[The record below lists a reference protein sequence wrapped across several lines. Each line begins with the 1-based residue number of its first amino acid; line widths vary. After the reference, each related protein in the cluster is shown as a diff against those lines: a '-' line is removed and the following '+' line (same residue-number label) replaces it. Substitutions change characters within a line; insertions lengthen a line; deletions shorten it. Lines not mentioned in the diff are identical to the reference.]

1 MRHWGVMGMRSRFH
15 TLTKTFASGLV
26 LAGIALA
33 TSAHAAQ
40 LHVRP
45 ISIELVAPAQVSKV
59 ILTNRG
65 KTPIA
70 AQARLFRWIQKNGRD
85 VLERTRMVVASP
97 PLLKLKPGREHVV
110 RIVRLAKTPVRG
122 EESYRLIVDEIPQKK
137 LKGSGVIFALR
148 YSIPVFF
155 RQQGATPPKLS
166 WQVRRGKG
174 GVLLKATNAG
184 ETHER
189 ISNLRLSLPNGRTL
203 VIAKGLAG
211 YVLGN
216 STRIW
221 RVRQHLKAGARV
233 TIRGNGLHGPF
244 RTTIRVR

>member
-1 MRHWGVMGMRSRFH
+1 MK
-15 TLTKTFASGLV
+15 TLARLAKGLVVTSGLV
-26 LAGIALA
+26 VPGLV
-33 TSAHAAQ
+33 TMAHAAQ

-45 ISIELVAPAQVSKV
+45 ISIELVAPARASKV

-70 AQARLFRWIQKNGRD
+70 AQARLFRWTQKNGHD

-97 PLLKLKPGREHVV
+97 PLLKMKPGRAHVV

-137 LKGSGVIFALR
+137 LKGSGVVFALR

-155 RQQGATPPKLS
+155 RQPGATPPKLS
-166 WQVRRGKG
+166 WQAVRVKG

-184 ETHER
+184 QSHER
-189 ISNLRLSLPNGRTL
+189 ISNLRLTLPGGRTL

-216 STRIW
+216 SARTW
-221 RVRQHLKAGARV
+221 RVRRHLKAGMRL
-233 TIRGNGLHGPF
+233 TIRGKGLHGPF
-244 RTTIRVR
+244 ETTIRVR

>member
-1 MRHWGVMGMRSRFH
+1 MK
-15 TLTKTFASGLV
+15 TLARLAKGLAMAGGLV
-26 LAGIALA
+26 VPGVV
-33 TSAHAAQ
+33 TMAHAAQ

-45 ISIELVAPAQVSKV
+45 ISIELVAPAQASKV

-70 AQARLFRWIQKNGRD
+70 AQARLFRWTQKNGRD

-97 PLLKLKPGREHVV
+97 PLLKMKPGRAHVV

-122 EESYRLIVDEIPQKK
+122 EESYRLIVDEIPQKR
-137 LKGSGVIFALR
+137 LKGSGVVFALR

-155 RQQGATPPKLS
+155 QQPGATPPKLS
-166 WQVRRGKG
+166 WRAVRVKG
-174 GVLLKATNAG
+174 GVLLEATNAG
-184 ETHER
+184 QLHER
-189 ISNLRLSLPNGRTL
+189 ISDLRLTLPGGRTL

-216 STRIW
+216 SARTW
-221 RVRQHLKAGARV
+221 RVRRHLKAGMRL
-233 TIRGNGLHGPF
+233 TIRGKGLHGPF
-244 RTTIRVR
+244 ETTVRVR